1 MGGKALPQPMA
12 YGATE
17 EPETHVSRRRE
28 TSLVVLAIVS
38 MLTAVA
44 IELWMGYL
52 SIAAIAGY
60 ALSYI
65 AGGYD
70 GARSTLKSLRKGDID
85 IDLLMIL
92 AALGAAAIGAPFE
105 GAMLLSLFSLSNLLQ
120 RFALG
125 RSRSAIAALSKLR
138 PQTAR
143 LRRGD
148 NYEEFLLEDVQIGD
162 ELLIRPGEQIPLD
175 ACVSEGHSSVD
186 QSSITGESI
195 SANKAAGDEL
205 FAGTQN
211 LNGSLHAKVSRL
223 ASDSTLARMITLVE
237 DAQSQK
243 AQTQRFLETA
253 ERRYAAGVILFT
265 LIVAVVP
272 PLLFAGDWST
282 SIYRAITVMVVAS
295 PCALVISTPASILAA
310 IANGARHG
318 ILFKGGVPLE
328 YAARVKAIAFDKT
341 GTLTTGQPIVKDLWH
356 AQEVIEKDALLRIT
370 ASIEARSEHPLA
382 DAIVRYTRE
391 QNVERVAATNIKA
404 DVGSGLHGSIG
415 EDTYAIGSRRW
426 IETNFA
432 WSKEASIQADL
443 WAKSGYTI
451 IAVAQKE
458 TPSNQSTLLGLFALA
473 DAVRTE
479 ATAVIEELRKNGIQN
494 ITMLTGDS
502 AAVAHSISDKL
513 GLTEAHAELLPEGKV
528 LQLRKIEE
536 EQPTAMIGDGIN
548 DAPALASASL
558 GVAMGGAGNDI
569 AMRSADIVLMSNDL
583 KQIPYI
589 FQLSQATR
597 RIVWQNLIFAGSIIA
612 AMVVT
617 TLALPV
623 ISPHSEL
630 PLTLGVLAHEGGT
643 VLVCLN
649 GLRLLFWRPS

>member
-1 MGGKALPQPMA
+1 MA
-12 YGATE
+12 NTVPDASE
-17 EPETHVSRRRE
+17 SQESRRRE
-28 TSLVVLAIVS
+28 ATFVGLAVFSMIVAAVIEHTAGSLSA
-38 MLTAVA
+38 T
-44 IELWMGYL
+44 
-52 SIAAIAGY
+52 AIAVY
-60 ALSYI
+60 TLSYL

-70 GARSTLKSLRKGDID
+70 GALTALKSLRKGDID

-120 RFALG
+120 SFALG
-125 RSRSAIAALSKLR
+125 HSRSAIAALSKLR

-143 LRRGD
+143 LK
-148 NYEEFLLEDVQIGD
+148 IGD
-162 ELLIRPGEQIPLD
+162 DYKDVPLGKVAVGDVLIIRPGEQIPLD
-175 ACVSEGHSSVD
+175 AEVSEGYSSVD

-195 SANKAAGDEL
+195 PVNKELGNVL

-211 LNGSLHAKVSRL
+211 LNGSLQARVTRL
-223 ASDSTLARMITLVE
+223 SSDSTLARMIALVE
-237 DAQSQK
+237 DAQAQK

-265 LIVAVVP
+265 ILVAVLP
-272 PLLFAGDWST
+272 PLLFSHDWFT

-328 YAARVKAIAFDKT
+328 YAARVKAVAFDKT
-341 GTLTTGQPIVKDLWH
+341 GTLTTGRPIVQDVWH
-356 AQEVIEKDALLRIT
+356 APDALDQETLLRIA

-382 DAIVRYTRE
+382 DAIVRYAKE
-391 QNVERVAATNIKA
+391 QSIRLVESVNIRA
-404 DVGSGLHGSIG
+404 DIGSGLHGNIG
-415 EDTYAIGSRRW
+415 DDDYAIGSRKW
-426 IETNFA
+426 IETHYG
-432 WSKEASIQADL
+432 WSDQATPKADQ
-443 WAKSGYTI
+443 WAKNGYTV
-451 IAVAQKE
+451 IALSKKKSA
-458 TPSNQSTLLGLFALA
+458 TGPGTLLGLFAIA
-473 DAVRTE
+473 DSVRQEAAKAVNK
-479 ATAVIEELRKNGIQN
+479 LRENGIQD

-502 AAVAHSISDKL
+502 EEVARSIGDQL
-513 GLTEAHAELLPEGKV
+513 NLTETHANLLPEGKV
-528 LQLRKIEE
+528 EQLRRIELK
-536 EQPTAMIGDGIN
+536 QPTAMIGDGIN

-569 AMRSADIVLMSNDL
+569 AMQSADIVLMSNDL
-583 KQIPYI
+583 NQVPYL
-589 FQLSQATR
+589 FKLSQATR

-612 AMVVT
+612 VMVIT
-617 TLALPV
+617 TLALPL
-623 ISPHSEL
+623 ISPQREL

-649 GLRLLFWRPS
+649 GLRLLFLKPD